1 MSIYL
6 AALGFGLVLLVSTIF
21 LGDSD
26 LDADTDIDMDPTI
39 DFDAEVD
46 FTVDGA
52 GELDALNTAERKSKA
67 RFIPFLSI
75 RFWTFGLTIFG
86 VTGFILVKMDQ
97 SSTVHVSLSIA
108 MGVLVGWAAALIFHQ
123 LKNTTVDSSM
133 NTDQL
138 AGHQGEV
145 TLTIRPAS
153 AGKVRI
159 QSKEQYIELVATT
172 SHSEPLKIG
181 EKVLVLKSQHGR
193 LVVAPFPSLNQD

>member
-26 LDADTDIDMDPTI
+26 LDTEADLDMDPSI

-52 GELDALNTAERKSKA
+52 GELDALNTAEKKSKA

-75 RFWTFGLTIFG
+75 RFWTFGLSIFG

-97 SSTVHVSLSIA
+97 SPAVHASLAVA

-123 LKNTTVDSSM
+123 LKNTTVDSST

-138 AGHQGEV
+138 AGHHGEV
-145 TLTIRPAS
+145 TLTVRPTG

-159 QSKEQYIELVATT
+159 RSKEQYLELVATT
-172 SHSEPLKIG
+172 SHTEPLEIG
-181 EKVLVLKSQHGR
+181 EKVLVLKSHNGQ

>member
-6 AALGFGLVLLVSTIF
+6 AAMGFGLVLLASTIF

-26 LDADTDIDMDPTI
+26 LDADTDIDMDPNI

-52 GELDALNTAERKSKA
+52 GELDALNTAEKKSKS

-97 SSTVHVSLSIA
+97 GPAVHASLAVA

-123 LKNTTVDSSM
+123 LKNTTVDSST

-145 TLTIRPAS
+145 TLTIRTTG
-153 AGKVRI
+153 AGKVRVR
-159 QSKEQYIELVATT
+159 SKEQYLELVATT
-172 SHSEPLKIG
+172 SHTEDLQIG
-181 EKVLVLKSQHGR
+181 DKVLILKSQDGQ

>member
-1 MSIYL
+1 MDIYL
-6 AALGFGLVLLVSTIF
+6 AAMGFGLVLLISTIF

-26 LDADTDIDMDPTI
+26 LDAESDFDMDPTI

-52 GELDALNTAERKSKA
+52 GELDALNTAEKKSKQ

-86 VTGFILVKMDQ
+86 VTGVILVKMDQ
-97 SSTVHVSLSIA
+97 GPGVHATLAVA
-108 MGVLVGWAAALIFHQ
+108 MGLLVGWAAALIFHQ
-123 LKNTTVDSSM
+123 LKNTTVDSST

-138 AGHQGEV
+138 AGHHGEV
-145 TLTIRPAS
+145 TLTVRPDG

-159 QSKEQYIELVATT
+159 RSKEQYLELVATT
-172 SHSEPLKIG
+172 THTEALEIG
-181 EKVLVLKSQHGR
+181 AKVLVLKSQDGK
-193 LVVAPFPSLNQD
+193 LLVAPFPSLNQD

>member
-6 AALGFGLVLLVSTIF
+6 AAMGFGLVLLVSTIF

-26 LDADTDIDMDPTI
+26 LDADTDLDMDPTI

-52 GELDALNTAERKSKA
+52 GELDALNTAEKKSKV

-97 SSTVHVSLSIA
+97 STAVHVSLAVA
-108 MGVLVGWAAALIFHQ
+108 MGLLVGWAAALIFHQ
-123 LKNTTVDSSM
+123 LKRTPVDSSPHADPVAGRRGAGRGRADGQDKLGTGALGGAGGQHTPPCRIT
-133 NTDQL
+133 TDL
-138 AGHQGEV
+138 RA
-145 TLTIRPAS
+145 LLS
-153 AGKVRI
+153 CC
-159 QSKEQYIELVATT
+159 
-172 SHSEPLKIG
+172 
-181 EKVLVLKSQHGR
+181 
-193 LVVAPFPSLNQD
+193 

>member
-6 AALGFGLVLLVSTIF
+6 AAMGFGLVLLVSTIF

-26 LDADTDIDMDPTI
+26 LDADTDLDMDPNI

-52 GELDALNTAERKSKA
+52 GELDALNTAEKKSKV

-97 SSTVHVSLSIA
+97 STAVHVSLAVA
-108 MGVLVGWAAALIFHQ
+108 MGLLVGWAAALIFHQ
-123 LKNTTVDSSM
+123 LKNTTVDSST

-145 TLTIRPAS
+145 TLTIRPEG

-159 QSKEQYIELVATT
+159 QSKEQYLELLATT
-172 SHSEPLKIG
+172 THPDALQIG
-181 EKVLVLKSQHGR
+181 EKVLVLKSQDGQ
-193 LVVAPFPSLNQD
+193 LVVAPFPTLNQD